1 MQWKIKKWLSFEK
14 SGRVS
19 DYLTYCRKAVLENMQ
34 TMRPTAREE
43 VE

>member
-1 MQWKIKKWLSFEK
+1 MEDKKWLSFEK
-14 SGRVS
+14 SGRV
-19 DYLTYCRKAVLENMQ
+19 TVAAVLENMQ